1 MAQRSLVRDNQ
12 ARFSSAPSI
21 ETSSVHSTKISSIPS
36 SKISSV
42 SVTSKTSCLQQST
55 REGLTLNKITRT
67 ILRSIWL
74 PACALS
80 VLVPTFSIQAQE
92 TNDESLTEIEVVTVT
107 AQKRV
112 QNIMK
117 VPVTVGTVSA
127 DTLEE
132 SSSILLSDVD
142 KFIPGFDFEDG
153 NMTQAGIT
161 MRGIS
166 SPNISVGG
174 DPSSAAFYD
183 DVYMPR
189 AAQNVIFSDMARIE
203 VLKGP
208 QGTLFGRNAAM
219 GVVNMVPNAP
229 ISDFEGFVKAH
240 LGTDN
245 LQRYEGMANVPL
257 SDNFYLRANVLSNA
271 QDGIVDNIANPSW
284 NENNKIW
291 DFGERSHDAA
301 RIAMLWEISSA
312 TQFQLAY
319 DHDDLEQGPPMAVGF
334 SEFTYSG
341 GTDAFADKGENDVRK
356 GVEKRD
362 MYGVT
367 AKLMHQFNDNWSM
380 KYVASFRDW
389 ETVNRQDE
397 DGTADITRYF
407 DTSNNEDS
415 DIFYTEL
422 QLNYVSDKVN
432 AVAGFS
438 YSKEDVSQTTE
449 LNLTADTAARL
460 ITGELNNFIKAGVAE
475 EVAAMLGGTS
485 DELASG
491 AFGPGV
497 TFGGAV
503 DTFFAL
509 SGFPMDHMWNA
520 DEWAGA
526 LNVLGYA
533 DAIMA
538 AIGMPGVPLTSDI
551 VTATGDVTYDI
562 VASQLGLAEVM
573 GPSFSG
579 QWWQESVNNT
589 GDFTNWGIFADVD
602 YQVNDKWNIIA
613 GLRYSKDEKSFTWD
627 IPATTFAQVRP
638 GVSNLLF
645 PQVMLKSEDDWDKIT
660 GRLVASYQL
669 DDDQMLFAS
678 YSTGYKSGG
687 FDSLTP
693 STQSFEPEDTTN
705 FEFGYKAVLWQQ
717 FVANISGYYLEL
729 DNLQRSVDSKPP
741 GSPQA
746 VPTII
751 NEDREI
757 TGIEFDLRWRAS
769 QSLTLGAVSE
779 IRSTKNKSPEFYN
792 GEGDLIAATT
802 TDTDA
807 DLNYTLTLDW
817 APDTD
822 FGMVNFHLDYVFRE
836 NTRADEPGLEDYKK
850 AVKAYFRDT
859 SLLNARLSWA
869 NDSDTI
875 EVGLWGKN
883 LFDER
888 YVLSIGG
895 LTADVLG
902 TPVGRIN
909 RGIETGIDFKY
920 SF

>member
-1 MAQRSLVRDNQ
+1 MTDHHQPNYQGSRCR
-12 ARFSSAPSI
+12 R
-21 ETSSVHSTKISSIPS
+21 
-36 SKISSV
+36 
-42 SVTSKTSCLQQST
+42 
-55 REGLTLNKITRT
+55 TRT
-67 ILRSIWL
+67 HNAITKAIISALAVTPLWL
-74 PACALS
+74 S
-80 VLVPTFSIQAQE
+80 AQE
-92 TNDESLTEIEVVTVT
+92 AGSEEKNAIEVIEVT

-112 QNIMK
+112 QNILK
-117 VPVTVGTVSA
+117 VPVTVGSVSA
-127 DTLEE
+127 DMIEE

-142 KFIPGFDFEDG
+142 KFIPGFEFSDG

-189 AAQNVIFSDMARIE
+189 AAQNVIFSDMARVE

-219 GVVNMVPNAP
+219 GVVNMVPNSP
-229 ISDFEGFVKAH
+229 IADFEGFVKAN

-245 LQRYEGMANVPL
+245 LRRYEGMINLPIT
-257 SDNFYLRANVLSNA
+257 DNFYMRANILSNS
-271 QDGIVDNIANPSW
+271 QDGIVKNIAEPDW
-284 NENNKIW
+284 NEGNKIW
-291 DFGERSHDAA
+291 DLGERSHDAA
-301 RIAMLWEISSA
+301 RVSFLWDISAA
-312 TQFQLAY
+312 TKFQVAY
-319 DHDDLEQGPPMAVGF
+319 DWDDLEQGPPMAIGF
-334 SEFTYSG
+334 SEFAYNNG
-341 GTDAFADKGENDVRK
+341 KKPFASKAQNDVRN

-367 AKLMHQFNDNWSM
+367 AKLNHDFNDHWSM
-380 KYVASFRDW
+380 KYVVSYRDW
-389 ETVNRQDE
+389 ETVNREDE
-397 DGTADITRYF
+397 DGTSDITRYF

-422 QLNYVSDKVN
+422 QVNYISDKIN

-460 ITGELNNFIKAGVAE
+460 ITGELNNFIKGGVAE
-475 EVAAMLGGTS
+475 QIAAMIGGNT
-485 DELASG
+485 DAHAQA

-497 TFGGAV
+497 TFAGAV
-503 DTFFAL
+503 DTFYAVN
-509 SGFPMDHMWNA
+509 GFPMDHMWNA

-526 LNVLGYA
+526 LNALGFA
-533 DAIMA
+533 GDIMA
-538 AIGMPGVPLTSDI
+538 AIGMPGVPLTADI
-551 VTATGDVTYDI
+551 VNATGDVTYDV
-562 VASQLGLAEVM
+562 VAAQLGIAEVM
-573 GPSFSG
+573 GPSYSG

-589 GDFTNWGIFADVD
+589 GDFKNWGVFADVD
-602 YQVNDKWNIIA
+602 YKIDDKWNIIG
-613 GLRYSKDEKSFTWD
+613 GLRYSKDEKDFTWN
-627 IPATTFAQVRP
+627 IPQNTFAQVRP

-645 PQVMLKSEDDWDKIT
+645 KNVDLAASDSWSKVT
-660 GRLVASYQL
+660 GRLVASYQIT
-669 DDDQMLFAS
+669 DDHMLFGS

-693 STQSFEPEDTTN
+693 STKAFEPEDTTN
-705 FEFGYKAVLWQQ
+705 YEFGYKGVLWQQ
-717 FVANISGYYLEL
+717 VIANVSAYYLEL
-729 DNLQRSVDSKPP
+729 DNLQRSVDSKTP

-757 TGIEFDLRWRAS
+757 TGVEFDIQWLAS
-769 QSLTLGAVSE
+769 DSLTLGVVSE
-779 IRSTKNKSPEFYN
+779 IRSTDNNSPEFYN
-792 GEGDLIAATT
+792 GEGELVAAQTT
-802 TDTDA
+802 TSDA

-817 APDTD
+817 APDFD
-822 FGMVNFHLDYVFRE
+822 FGVVNFHMDYVFLE
-836 NTRADEPGLEDYKK
+836 NTRDKDPGLEDYKK
-850 AVKAYFRDT
+850 EVKAYFKDT

-869 NDSDTI
+869 NHDDNI
-875 EVGLWGKN
+875 EIGLWGKN

-888 YVLSIGG
+888 YVESIGG

-902 TPVGRIN
+902 TPIGRIN
-909 RGIETGIDFKY
+909 RGLEAGVDIKY